1 MVFVYVYDNKSENW
15 SLLLVILYNMCAF
28 FFVCVFFLGVCVRWD
43 LVHVS
48 RFKEIFKPSF
58 SATCEGHSPR
68 FPSCKLRKKVK
79 KETPLKKDI
88 YRRGIKTKKINEI
101 KIITKETHMEKLK
114 RNQNDKCIYEIQ
126 DQIFFSSL
134 LVSDFNGFE
143 H

>member
-1 MVFVYVYDNKSENW
+1 MVFVYVYDNESENW

-28 FFVCVFFLGVCVRWD
+28 FSCVFFLSVCVRWD

-68 FPSCKLRKKVK
+68 FSSCKLRKKDK
-79 KETPLKKDI
+79 KETPLKEDI
-88 YRRGIKTKKINEI
+88 YRRGIKAKKINEI

-126 DQIFFSSL
+126 DSGFIFPSL
-134 LVSDFNGFE
+134 LASDFNGFE